1 MRETVTRQ
9 MLDGANVARRAMLP
23 GETDAILRSMLHASD
38 EGVMLT
44 DLDHTTLACNAKFGE
59 IFELDPEAVVSMEPE
74 QVRTMVYPKFRNP
87 EEWRQQL
94 MEIYQEP
101 MRVYEDQIELLTTPP
116 RVISRRTCPVMDLHG
131 EIIGRIWTFRDVT
144 KEHKRSRIQEAL
156 HQMSTFQHHDPA
168 EVMKFLVGEISH
180 FYGGSIAILSIKNG
194 ARMDFRYVAGMP
206 DEYKHIKGNTVKDS
220 YCRVAMKM
228 AKPLFIQD
236 GREHAAFR
244 NIVPVKLGLTRYL
257 GAPIFDDKGR
267 AIGTICFL
275 DGRSEMPVDEDD
287 TRFMSLIAMRIG
299 AELERERLVAVRLE
313 EQRAIVDQQRID
325 LQTTHDVLRAMNVAF
340 QMLGSSQNTD
350 EILIGQVRALTGLL
364 GYSAAAL
371 LLVEDDELVGYAMT
385 SQDFEPKRM
394 SLWLAEEPALQSILQ
409 NAAFD
414 SDQPLQFER
423 QPSGTLGTDLGCTY
437 VGAAPLTIH
446 GQPIAL
452 MVLGSHSMPPYDDA
466 RHRMHVE
473 AIVDQVTLLLAGHI
487 LQRRL
492 VQAHE
497 ELRNTQHRLI
507 QSEKLSV
514 AGTLAASI
522 AHDIRN
528 ILSSLSLDLATS
540 GSDLEE
546 TRQAVK
552 VQIDRFN
559 VLAHR
564 LLSYAR
570 PRKTSRD
577 ECDLCELIEK
587 VVELTHAQT
596 HIAGVEVATDLREE
610 SAWVLADVHQVE
622 HLFVNLIM
630 NAVQAMDSKGG
641 HVTIRLGHS
650 HETTVVEF
658 EDTGKGIA
666 SEHLAKLFE
675 PFYTTRAEGFG
686 LGLFSVRRIVEE
698 HGWRIEVSSELG
710 RGTTF
715 RIVIPDQS
723 TNNGKL

>member
-59 IFELDPEAVVSMEPE
+59 IFELDPSAVVSMEPE
-74 QVRTMVYPKFRNP
+74 QVRSMVYPKIRNP
-87 EEWRQQL
+87 EEWRHQL

-101 MRVYEDQIELLTTPP
+101 MRVYEDQIELLTTPAK
-116 RVISRRTCPVMDLHG
+116 VISRRTCPVLDLHG

-144 KEHKRSRIQEAL
+144 KEHKRTRIQEAL

-168 EVMKFLVGEISH
+168 EVMKFLVNEISH

-220 YCRVAMKM
+220 YCRVAMKA

-236 GREHAAFR
+236 GREHAAFK

-257 GAPIFDDKGR
+257 GAPIFDDKSR
-267 AIGTICFL
+267 PIGTICFL
-275 DGRSEMPVDEDD
+275 DGRSDTPVDEDD

-299 AELERERLVAVRLE
+299 AELERERLVADRVA

-325 LQTTHDVLRAMNVAF
+325 LQTTHDVLRAMNSGF
-340 QMLGSSQNTD
+340 QMLASSPNTD
-350 EILIGQVRALTGLL
+350 EILEGQVKLLRGLL

-371 LLVEDDELVGYAMT
+371 LLVEDDELVGYAIT
-385 SQDFEPKRM
+385 SQDALPRRL
-394 SLWLAEEPALQSILQ
+394 SLWLNEEPALQSILQ

-414 SDQPLQFER
+414 AGTTMEFER
-423 QPSGTLGTDLGCTY
+423 QPSGTMGTELGCTY
-437 VGAAPLTIH
+437 VGAAPLIIH

-452 MVLGSHSMPPYDDA
+452 MVLGSHSVPPFADA

-473 AIVDQVTLLLAGHI
+473 AIVDQVTLLISGHI

-492 VQAHE
+492 LQAHE
-497 ELRNTQHRLI
+497 ELRNTQQRLI

-514 AGTLAASI
+514 AGTLSASI

-570 PRKTSRD
+570 PRKTSHE

-587 VVELTHAQT
+587 VVDLTHAQT
-596 HIAGVEVATDLREE
+596 HIAGVDVTTELKED
-610 SAWVLADVHQVE
+610 SAFVVADVHQVE

-630 NAVQAMDSKGG
+630 NAVQAMDAKGG
-641 HVTIRLGHS
+641 HVSIRLSKANGF
-650 HETTVVEF
+650 TVVEF
-658 EDTGKGIA
+658 EDSGKGIA
-666 SEHLAKLFE
+666 KEHLAKLFE

-698 HGWRIEVSSELG
+698 HGWRIDVESKVG
-710 RGTTF
+710 HGTTF
-715 RIVIPDQS
+715 RIFIPIPS
-723 TNNGKL
+723 TKN